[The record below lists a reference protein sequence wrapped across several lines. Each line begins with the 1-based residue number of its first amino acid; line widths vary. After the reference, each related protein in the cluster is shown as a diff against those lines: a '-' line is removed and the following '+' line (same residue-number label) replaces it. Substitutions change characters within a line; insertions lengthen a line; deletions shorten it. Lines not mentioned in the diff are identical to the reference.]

1 LPQRFEQETGLT
13 YSEAIAPAYT
23 DAQLLMDAIQSAG
36 ALDPQAINA
45 AIGKTNKTYVV
56 GPVDFATGP
65 GGHTSVLPSF
75 MLQWQNGQE
84 QVVYPSQDATAK
96 LIYPLPS
103 WSIVA
108 S

>member
-1 LPQRFEQETGLT
+1 
-13 YSEAIAPAYT
+13 
-23 DAQLLMDAIQSAG
+23 MDAIQSAG
-36 ALDPQAINA
+36 TLNPQAINA
-45 AIGKTNKTYVV
+45 AIGKTDKTYVV

-75 MLQWQNGQE
+75 MLQWQNGLE

-103 WSIVA
+103 WNTVA
-108 S
+108 P

>member
-1 LPQRFEQETGLT
+1 
-13 YSEAIAPAYT
+13 
-23 DAQLLMDAIQSAG
+23 MDAIQSAG
-36 ALDPQAINA
+36 TPDPQALNT

-65 GGHTSVLPSF
+65 GGHTSTLPSF

-84 QVVYPSQDATAK
+84 QAIYPSRQATSK

-103 WSIVA
+103 WRAVA
-108 S
+108 SYRSRLEGNRNQPPLAGWGLR